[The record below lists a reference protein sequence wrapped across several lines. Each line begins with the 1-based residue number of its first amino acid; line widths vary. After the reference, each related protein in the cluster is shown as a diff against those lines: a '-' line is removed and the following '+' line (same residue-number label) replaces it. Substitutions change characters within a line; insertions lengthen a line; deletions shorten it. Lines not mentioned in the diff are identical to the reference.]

1 MNYTNLSVE
10 TEVRGEEAVITLDSD
25 DMTIAVIETDG
36 SDIAIDNRSIETDS
50 VIAAMAMFVMADEL
64 EDARLAEWSG

>member
-36 SDIAIDNRSIETDS
+36 SDIAIDKRSIETDS